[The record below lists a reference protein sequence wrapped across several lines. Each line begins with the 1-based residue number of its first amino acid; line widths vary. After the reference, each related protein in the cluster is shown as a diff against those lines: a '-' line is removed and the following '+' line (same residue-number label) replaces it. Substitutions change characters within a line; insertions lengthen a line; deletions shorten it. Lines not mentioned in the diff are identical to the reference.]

1 MANKVLNH
9 LVVAKDGVKY
19 ERNLKQID
27 TNQRNIKAVTDVIGT
42 NAEHAALIEKN
53 NVFSNSQTFDVK
65 SQLSG
70 TNTALDLTATTSYQS
85 ATADFADAATTAHF
99 GVKVVDNA
107 STTIG
112 TQAIDVSATKIVNA
126 MTLNNKEADT
136 TAAISLEYDPTQS
149 GDAAFKATA
158 PSTADG
164 AVGKEI
170 VTADWANRKLS
181 NVEGNLKD
189 ATDTQRG
196 FVKLS
201 DAVDSDLAAAT
212 GKTAASPLAVKKV
225 QDDLNTKHGE
235 VTGDIAAF
243 KAHAAYT
250 DAENVFTKDQ
260 TIAVPTAGTAD
271 SNKVLL
277 QTKNF
282 DAAAATFDGSVTS
295 ADANFMLV
303 DKNKKSIAGV
313 SASTT
318 EGKYHAKLSAF
329 KKDGGSESITISY
342 DSGTEKVTTSAP
354 NPEDGASGNEIAT
367 ASWVKARIQD
377 PSLIISA
384 TTENKGVVELATNEE
399 ALAGTDNTLAVTPA
413 ALAHALQPIK
423 DELAAT
429 ESGVTNFALKDY
441 TQTVNQT
448 EMLLGVIYLV
458 AFNASNQYLQ
468 LDKNNGYNPAA
479 DQAPEVLD
487 KAVAYYIKMV
497 KHTAEG
503 PAVEA
508 GRIYTATNLQGVA
521 YHDKVN
527 TFTKSNAFNAGASVT
542 GGFTADTATI
552 TTATVNTSLT
562 VTGTSDFQGAMTAT
576 TITANTGAEVSSGGN
591 AVPNAGQVK
600 SYVDTNI
607 QKTVSD
613 LSVKLTESAPDVG
626 DMVEGAIYF
635 VYGDEET
642 I

>member
-27 TNQRNIKAVTDVIGT
+27 TNQRNIKALTDVIGT
-42 NAEHAALIEKN
+42 GAEHAALIEKN

-65 SQLSG
+65 SQVSG

-85 ATADFADAATTAHF
+85 ATADFADTATTAHF

-126 MTLNNKEADT
+126 MTLNNKEADL
-136 TAAISLEYDPTQS
+136 TAAISLEYDPTQT
-149 GDAAFKATA
+149 GEGAFKATA

-189 ATDTQRG
+189 ATDTVRG

-201 DAVDSDLAAAT
+201 DAVDSGLDAAT

-243 KAHAAYT
+243 KGHAAYT
-250 DAENVFTKDQ
+250 DAENIFTKDQ
-260 TIAVPTAGTAD
+260 TIAVPTVGTAD

-277 QTKNF
+277 QTNNF
-282 DAAAATFDGSVTS
+282 DASTATFEGNVQSAS
-295 ADANFMLV
+295 ADIMLV

-318 EGKYHAKLSAF
+318 GDKYNANLSTF
-329 KKDGGSESITISY
+329 KKSGEAESITISY
-342 DSGTEKVTTSAP
+342 DSATEKVTTSAP
-354 NPEDGASGNEIAT
+354 NPEDSATGNEIAT

-384 TTENKGVVELATNEE
+384 TTDNKGVVELATPEE
-399 ALAGTDNTLAVTPA
+399 ALAGTESTLAVTPA

-441 TQTVNQT
+441 TQEVNQG
-448 EMLLGVIYLV
+448 EMLLNVVYLV
-458 AFNASNQYLQ
+458 AFNKSNQR
-468 LDKNNGYNPAA
+468 
-479 DQAPEVLD
+479 
-487 KAVAYYIKMV
+487 M
-497 KHTAEG
+497 
-503 PAVEA
+503 
-508 GRIYTATNLQGVA
+508 
-521 YHDKVN
+521 
-527 TFTKSNAFNAGASVT
+527 
-542 GGFTADTATI
+542 ATI
-552 TTATVNTSLT
+552 HLT
-562 VTGTSDFQGAMTAT
+562 
-576 TITANTGAEVSSGGN
+576 
-591 AVPNAGQVK
+591 PKLQV
-600 SYVDTNI
+600 
-607 QKTVSD
+607 
-613 LSVKLTESAPDVG
+613 
-626 DMVEGAIYF
+626 
-635 VYGDEET
+635 
-642 I
+642 

>member
-9 LVVAKDGVKY
+9 LVVAKDSVKY

-27 TNQRNIKAVTDVIGT
+27 TNQRNIKALTDVIGT
-42 NAEHAALIEKN
+42 SAEHAALIEKN

-85 ATADFADAATTAHF
+85 ATANFADTATTAHF
-99 GVKVVDNA
+99 GVKVVDNT

-126 MTLNNKEADT
+126 MTLNNKEADV
-136 TAAISLEYDPTQS
+136 TAAISLEYDPTQT
-149 GDAAFKATA
+149 GAEAFKATA
-158 PSTADG
+158 PSTADA

-170 VTADWANRKLS
+170 VTADWAIRKFS
-181 NVEGNLKD
+181 AVEGNLKD
-189 ATDTQRG
+189 ATDTVRG

-201 DAVDSDLAAAT
+201 DAVDSGLDAAT

-250 DAENVFTKDQ
+250 DAENIFTKNQ
-260 TIAVPTAGTAD
+260 TITAQTAD
-271 SNKVLL
+271 TSDSGKMVL
-277 QTKNF
+277 QTNNF
-282 DAAAATFDGSVTS
+282 DASTATFEGSVQSAS
-295 ADANFMLV
+295 ADIMLV

-318 EGKYHAKLSAF
+318 GGKYNANLSTF
-329 KKDGGSESITISY
+329 KKSGEAESITISY
-342 DSGTEKVTTSAP
+342 DSVTEKVTTSAP
-354 NPEDGASGNEIAT
+354 HPENTATGNEIAT

-377 PSLIISA
+377 PSLIVGA
-384 TTENKGVVELATNEE
+384 TTENKGVVELSTPEE
-399 ALAGTDNTLAVTPA
+399 ALAGIDNTLAVTPA

-441 TQTVNQT
+441 TQEENQD
-448 EMLLGVIYLV
+448 EMLLNVIYLV
-458 AFNASNQYLQ
+458 AFNAANQYLQ
-468 LDKNNGYNPAA
+468 LDKANGYNPAA
-479 DQAPEVLD
+479 EQAPDVTD
-487 KAVAYYIKMV
+487 KVVSYYVKMV
-497 KHTAEG
+497 KHTAET

-508 GRIYTATNLQGVA
+508 GRIYTAINLQGVA

-542 GGFTADTATI
+542 GGLTADTATI
-552 TTATVNTSLT
+552 TTANVNTSLT
-562 VTGTSDFQGAMTAT
+562 VVGTSDFQGAMTAT
-576 TITANTGAEVSSGGN
+576 TISATIGAEVSSGGN

-600 SYVDTNI
+600 NYVDTNI

-613 LSVKLTESAPDVG
+613 LSVKLTDIEPEVG
-626 DMVEGAIYF
+626 SMVEGAIYF

>member
-27 TNQRNIKAVTDVIGT
+27 TNQRNIKALTDVIGT
-42 NAEHAALIEKN
+42 SAEHAALIEKN

-85 ATADFADAATTAHF
+85 VTADFADAATTAHF

-112 TQAIDVSATKIVNA
+112 TQAIDVSGTKIVNA

-136 TAAISLEYDPTQS
+136 TAAISLEYDPTQT
-149 GDAAFKATA
+149 GAEAFKATA
-158 PSTADG
+158 PSTADA

-170 VTADWANRKLS
+170 VTADWATRKFS
-181 NVEGNLKD
+181 AVEGNFKD
-189 ATDTQRG
+189 ATDTVRG

-201 DAVDSDLAAAT
+201 DAVDSGLDAAT

-250 DAENVFTKDQ
+250 DAENIFTKNQ
-260 TIAVPTAGTAD
+260 TITAQTAD
-271 SNKVLL
+271 TSDSGKMVL
-277 QTKNF
+277 QTNNF
-282 DAAAATFDGSVTS
+282 DASTATFEGNVQSAS
-295 ADANFMLV
+295 ADIMLV

-318 EGKYHAKLSAF
+318 GGKYNANLSTF
-329 KKDGGSESITISY
+329 KKSGEAESITISY
-342 DSGTEKVTTSAP
+342 DSATEKVTTSAP
-354 NPEDGASGNEIAT
+354 NPEDGATGNEIAT

-377 PSLIISA
+377 PSLIVSA
-384 TTENKGVVELATNEE
+384 TTENKGVVELSTPEE

-441 TQTVNQT
+441 TQPDNQG
-448 EMLLGVIYLV
+448 EMLLNVIYLV
-458 AFNASNQYLQ
+458 AFNKANQYLQ
-468 LDKNNGYNPAA
+468 LDKTNGYNPS
-479 DQAPEVLD
+479 DTQAPGVED
-487 KAVAYYIKMV
+487 KVVSYYIKMV

-508 GRIYTATNLQGVA
+508 GRIYTAINLQGVA

-542 GGFTADTATI
+542 GGLTADTATI

-562 VTGTSDFQGAMTAT
+562 VVGTSDFQGAMTAT
-576 TITANTGAEVSSGGN
+576 TISASTGAEVSSGGN

-600 SYVDTNI
+600 TYVDSNI

-613 LSVKLTESAPDVG
+613 LSVKLTDTEPEVDS
-626 DMVEGAIYF
+626 MVEGAIYF
-635 VYGDEET
+635 VYGDEES